1 VLYME
6 KQIKQVLEF
15 YDAFGHPKSES
26 PKYLETHRLIM
37 RHNILTEEV
46 VELLNAGV
54 HGDLAN
60 VGDAIIDCMY
70 ILIGTAIEF
79 GLSDKL
85 TAMFDEVHKS
95 NMSKLGED
103 GKPIYRED
111 GKVMKGPNYKKPN
124 LIDIVYD

>member
-1 VLYME
+1 ME

-15 YDAFGHPKSES
+15 YDAFGHPKADS
-26 PKYLETHRLIM
+26 PRYIPTYRMIM
-37 RHNILTEEV
+37 RHNILNEEV
-46 VELLNAGV
+46 CELLDAGV
-54 HGDLAN
+54 KGDLAE
-60 VGDAIIDCMY
+60 VGDAITDCFY

-79 GLSDKL
+79 GVAHKL

-124 LIDIVYD
+124 LKDIIYDKTP

>member
-1 VLYME
+1 
-6 KQIKQVLEF
+6 
-15 YDAFGHPKSES
+15 
-26 PKYLETHRLIM
+26 LIM
-37 RHNILTEEV
+37 RHNILNEEV

-54 HGDLAN
+54 TGDLVE
-60 VGDAIIDCMY
+60 VGDAITDCLY

-79 GLSDKL
+79 GVADKL
-85 TAMFDEVHKS
+85 PAMFDEVHKS

-124 LIDIVYD
+124 LIDIIYE